1 MTQLMTKQTTTTT
14 FEKHLEINDIG
25 FIAMSSGIQ

>member
-1 MTQLMTKQTTTTT
+1 MTQLMTKQTTTT